1 MRERRTGT
9 AMQSAEQLQDLIDRD
24 LILEGTVTPLTT
36 SYSLETVR
44 STLASLWP
52 PASHRDTLSSAQL
65 SSIAQSTP
73 LTVSTGDVMSVLE
86 KLPIGAAAGAS
97 GWTYAVMK
105 AIFLR
110 NGDYS
115 DRASQLLAT
124 FCNLMLS
131 GLLRSQFWLCTR
143 SVLVPKKNGDPRLL
157 GIGDSWHRFVGRIAL
172 SKVGERVGS
181 ALSPV

>member
-1 MRERRTGT
+1 MRWVPTPKL
-9 AMQSAEQLQDLIDRD
+9 QLGRQ
-24 LILEGTVTPLTT
+24 
-36 SYSLETVR
+36 
-44 STLASLWP
+44 
-52 PASHRDTLSSAQL
+52 DTLVCGRSYLGYIRSNL
-65 SSIAQSTP
+65 
-73 LTVSTGDVMSVLE
+73 
-86 KLPIGAAAGAS
+86 GAS
-97 GWTYAVMK
+97 TQIAE